1 MSDDLITRE
10 ATLADHANAIRSLG
24 KRVIAD
30 IIEIGRRLTDAKRI
44 AGHGNW
50 LPWLEREFGWT
61 DRTALNF
68 MRVHELAMKSET
80 VSDLDIPVR
89 GLYLLAAPS
98 TPDEARAQVIARAE
112 GGEALSV
119 ADIARTVDEVR
130 NKQRKTTGKGA
141 QPPRQELKRSA
152 ADIEKANRAA
162 QVMPRKVPDPKAAAD
177 RAEGRSRQHLD
188 AEFEQRVRDECRK
201 RIEETILPSYNKSY
215 AEYQEVIKA
224 RKGIMDKKTFMLIWS
239 CLHPDSR
246 KSVSAEKLNE
256 AFLRF
261 SKMELLLLDEK
272 EHPTPTM
279 QMPSTSEELMA
290 LKAKVAAER
299 KTKRDARRSQ
309 LAGGAS

>member
-10 ATLADHANAIRSLG
+10 ATLADHADAIRTLG

-30 IIEIGRRLTDAKRI
+30 VIEIGRRLTEAKRI

-50 LPWLEREFGWT
+50 LPWLEREFRWT

-98 TPDEARAQVIARAE
+98 TPDEARAEVLARAE

-119 ADIARTVDEVR
+119 ADVQRTVNKVR

-141 QPPRQELKRSA
+141 QAPRQELKRTS

-177 RAEGRSRQHLD
+177 RAEGRSRQHLNQ
-188 AEFEQRVRDECRK
+188 EFEQRVRDECRK
-201 RIEETILPSYNKSY
+201 RLEETILPSYNESY
-215 AEYQEVIKA
+215 AEYQEVVKA
-224 RKGIMDKKTFMLIWS
+224 RKGVMDKKTFMLIWS

-279 QMPSTSEELMA
+279 QMPTTSEELMA

-299 KTKRDARRSQ
+299 KAKRDARRSQ
-309 LAGGAS
+309 LTGDAS